1 MNFIRSGDMFIRV
14 DKIQAIER
22 LWEDES
28 LVYLDKK
35 LKIQVDT
42 SAENLIEMID
52 KLEKENEQTG

>member
-14 DKIQAIER
+14 DKIQAIES

-42 SAENLIEMID
+42 SAENLIDMID
-52 KLEKENEQTG
+52 KLEKENEQK